1 MMRGIAVLVAIG
13 LCLGAGY
20 FVYSALEGG
29 VLKFRPN
36 VDVVDRPVSDDRS
49 VVIFQVRQGQ
59 TAASIGE
66 ELQSRSL
73 IRSALTFRLMVESRG
88 VGDRLAA
95 GDYEIS
101 PSFTTSEIVDRLTRG
116 DTRRGSMFSVPEG
129 WRARE
134 IAQQLDSRQILS
146 GQTFLQLAQ
155 ATPPLMSQAPP
166 GATLEGYLF
175 PDSYEVGAQTTERD
189 LVKTMVEQ
197 LERRFDVDLRNKGA
211 QQGLTPHQ
219 VLTLA
224 SIIER
229 EAANSAERPLI
240 SAVYHNRLG
249 AGMRLQADPTVQ
261 YAVAGADP
269 GAFVGGP
276 WKQDLSRDDLLFPSP
291 YNTYREVGLPPG
303 PICNPGLDSIRAAVE
318 PAPVDFMYF
327 VAKGDGLH
335 AFARTEPEHRANV
348 EAYRHP

>member
-1 MMRGIAVLVAIG
+1 MIRGFLLLIG
-13 LCLGAGY
+13 LGLCAAAGY
-20 FVYSALEGG
+20 FVYSALGEG
-29 VLKFRPN
+29 LFRFRPN

-59 TAASIGE
+59 TAGAIGE
-66 ELQSRSL
+66 ELQSRGL

-95 GDYEIS
+95 GEYELS

-116 DTRRGSMFSVPEG
+116 DTRRGSMLAVPEG
-129 WRARE
+129 WRVRE
-134 IAQQLDSRQILS
+134 IAQHLDSRQMLS
-146 GQTFLQLAQ
+146 GQIFLELAQ
-155 ATPPLMSQAPP
+155 ASPPLMSQAPP

-175 PDSYEVGAQTTERD
+175 PDSYEVGVRTTERD
-189 LVKTMVEQ
+189 LLKSMLEQ
-197 LERRFDVDLRNKGA
+197 LERRFDVGLRTKGA
-211 QQGLTPHQ
+211 QRGLTPHQ

-229 EAANSAERPLI
+229 EAANPTERPLI
-240 SAVYHNRLG
+240 SAVYHNRLQI
-249 AGMRLQADPTVQ
+249 GMRLQADPTVQ
-261 YAVAGADP
+261 YAVAPPDSAGAP
-269 GAFVGGP
+269 GSL
-276 WKQDLSRDDLLFPSP
+276 WKRDLTREDLLFPSP
-291 YNTYREVGLPPG
+291 YNTYREAGLPPG

-348 EAYRHP
+348 EAYQQQ

>member
-1 MMRGIAVLVAIG
+1 MIRGLAALLAIC
-13 LCLGAGY
+13 LCVGAGY

-29 VLKFRPN
+29 VFKFRPN
-36 VDVVDRPVSDDRS
+36 VDLVDRPVSDEHS
-49 VVIFQVRQGQ
+49 VVIFQVRSGQ

-66 ELQSRSL
+66 ELQSRGL

-134 IAQQLDSRQILS
+134 IAQQLESRQILS
-146 GQTFLQLAQ
+146 GQAFLQLIQ
-155 ATPPLMSQAPP
+155 SNPPFMSQAPS

-175 PDSYEVGAQTTERD
+175 PDSYEVGVQTTERD

-197 LERRFDVDLRNKGA
+197 LERRFDVGLRTKGA
-211 QQGLTPHQ
+211 ERGLTPHQ

-229 EAANSAERPLI
+229 EAANPAERPLI
-240 SAVYHNRLG
+240 SAVYHNRLN

-261 YAVAGADP
+261 YAVAAADL
-269 GAFVGGP
+269 GNLIGSL
-276 WKQDLSRDDLLFPSP
+276 WKRDLSREDLVFPSP

-335 AFARTEPEHRANV
+335 AFARTEAEHRANV
-348 EAYRHP
+348 EAYRQP

>member
-1 MMRGIAVLVAIG
+1 MIRWLALLIGVG
-13 LCLGAGY
+13 LCAAAGY
-20 FVYSALEGG
+20 FVYSALDEG
-29 VLKFRPN
+29 LFRFRPN

-59 TAASIGE
+59 TAAAIGE
-66 ELQSRSL
+66 ELQARGL

-95 GDYEIS
+95 GEYELS
-101 PSFTTSEIVDRLTRG
+101 PSFTTAEIVDRLTRG
-116 DTRRGSMFSVPEG
+116 DTRRGSMLAVPEG

-134 IAQQLDSRQILS
+134 IAQQLDARQMLS
-146 GQTFLQLAQ
+146 GQTFLELAQ
-155 ATPPLMSQAPP
+155 SSPPLMSQAPA

-175 PDSYEVGAQTTERD
+175 PDSYEVGVRTTERD
-189 LVKTMVEQ
+189 LVKSMVEQ
-197 LERRFDVDLRNKGA
+197 LERRFDVGLRNKGA
-211 QQGLTPHQ
+211 QRGLTPHQ

-229 EAANSAERPLI
+229 EAANPAERPLI
-240 SAVYHNRLG
+240 SAVYHNRLQV
-249 AGMRLQADPTVQ
+249 GMRLQADPTVQ
-261 YAVAGADP
+261 YAVAPLDP
-269 GAFVGGP
+269 SSTAGGL
-276 WKQDLSRDDLLFPSP
+276 WKRDLSRDDLAFPSP

-303 PICNPGLDSIRAAVE
+303 PICNPGLDSIRAAVD

-348 EAYRHP
+348 EAYRQP